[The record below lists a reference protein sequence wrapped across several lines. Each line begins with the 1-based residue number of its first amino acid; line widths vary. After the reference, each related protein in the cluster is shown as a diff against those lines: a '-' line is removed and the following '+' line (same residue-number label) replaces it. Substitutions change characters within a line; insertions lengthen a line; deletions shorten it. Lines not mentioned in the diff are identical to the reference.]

1 MSTSKI
7 TQKATSSLW
16 HKTSCIALAVAMLG
30 AVTISSATDAEAR
43 ERSRSGSYTTAKGSM
58 GTFSKKSSHKK
69 GEGYSND
76 KNVTTS
82 KGKTYG
88 RTTTGKYDKDT
99 KTMNKNTTGYGGKS
113 YETATSYDKDAKAYT
128 KTATGGNGKT
138 VTSTGTASNGQRSGT
153 WETGDGKTGSYDS
166 QVSRSAGSV
175 NKSHSVTTAGGKTYN
190 SESSYQHDKDTN
202 TITGSHTNYKG
213 KTRDGSV
220 TYELNK

>member
-1 MSTSKI
+1 MSTTNR

-16 HKTSCIALAVAMLG
+16 HKTSCIALAVAMVG
-30 AVTISSATDAEAR
+30 AVTMASATDAEAR
-43 ERSRSGSYTTAKGSM
+43 ERSRSGGYTTAKGNM

-69 GEGYSND
+69 GEGYSKD

-88 RTTTGKYDKDT
+88 RTTTGGYDKDT
-99 KTMNKNTTGYGGKS
+99 QTMNKNVTGYGGKS
-113 YETATSYDKDAKAYT
+113 YETATSYDKDTKAYT

-138 VTSTGTASNGQRSGT
+138 VTGTGTASNGQRSGT
-153 WETGDGKTGSYDS
+153 WETGDGKAGSYDS
-166 QVSRSAGSV
+166 QVSRSAGGV
-175 NKSHSVTTAGGKTYN
+175 TKSHSVTTANGKTYD

-213 KTRDGSV
+213 NTRGGSV